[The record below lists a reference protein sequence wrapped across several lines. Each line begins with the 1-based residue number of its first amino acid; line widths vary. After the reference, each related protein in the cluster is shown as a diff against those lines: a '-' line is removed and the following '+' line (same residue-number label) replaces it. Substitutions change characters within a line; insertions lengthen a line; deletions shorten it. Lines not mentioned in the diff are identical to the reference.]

1 MSSLVGASPTSVHV
15 PSFVNSGATA
25 QFHVEFSRNPRS
37 FPINRYVEIIPTTKP
52 QGKYLRIDDEEAVR
66 VTDIDR
72 YRWPDRQKRPAPDDL
87 DHEFVDFSTTRYAPG
102 FRLGKRT
109 VRAADWNIVASHA
122 RMAATKAM
130 VLRTQ
135 RMLTVL
141 TNSSNWISTITTDTA
156 TNMGGGKWNASSTSN
171 KYIQKAVN
179 AVANQVVLNTNGSV
193 HRRDLKMVMGPDV
206 AKAVAESPEIAA
218 WLQNHGATLNI
229 LLGRHDDFSDF
240 GILAPL
246 FGIGDVVVEDTPIV
260 TTPKKPGTR
269 GTKAFQLT
277 DSVVFLTRERMVGST
292 IDVDA
297 GDRAITYSTCAIFA
311 YEDMT
316 VETKEEDWDR
326 FTEGSVVDDTDCE
339 LTAPLSGFY
348 MSDVL

>member
-1 MSSLVGASPTSVHV
+1 
-15 PSFVNSGATA
+15 VNSGATA

-37 FPINRYVEIIPTTKP
+37 FPINRYVEIIPTNKP

-66 VTDIDR
+66 VADIDR

-87 DHEFVDFSTTRYAPG
+87 DHEFADFSTTRFAPG

-109 VRAADWNIVASHA
+109 VRAADWNIVASHS

-130 VLRTQ
+130 VIRTK
-135 RMLTVL
+135 RVLTVL
-141 TNSSNWISTITTDTA
+141 TTAGNWTSGVTTDTA
-156 TNMGGGKWNASSTSN
+156 TNMGGGKWNASSTAN
-171 KYIQKAVN
+171 KYIQKAIN
-179 AVANQVVLNTNGSV
+179 AIANQIVLNTNAV
-193 HRRDLKMVMGPDV
+193 IHRNRIRMVMGPDV

-260 TTPKKPGTR
+260 TDPKKV
-269 GTKAFQLT
+269 GTKAAKVFQLT
-277 DSVVFLTRERMVGST
+277 DRVLFLTRERLVGTS
-292 IDVDA
+292 IDVEA
-297 GDRAITYSTCAIFA
+297 GDATITYSTVGIFA
-311 YEDMT
+311 FEDMT
-316 VETKEEDWDR
+316 VETKDEDWDR
-326 FTEGSVVDDTDCE
+326 LTEGSVVDDTDVE
-339 LTAPLSGFY
+339 LVAPLSGFY
-348 MSDVL
+348 LSDVL